1 HHLLSL
7 ACAAGGLYLLLRH
20 WLGRWQ
26 ALTPAALLLIGAP
39 SVHMAQ
45 QLMVGHYLDGLLF
58 ACL

>member
-26 ALTPAALLLIGAP
+26 ALLPAALLLIGAP